1 MSVQTVTGTLG
12 AMLSGDIQSPVFEYG
27 PDLPTYVLCED
38 PPPANTVFDLFDA
51 SPSGTIITQ
60 INMGGGFSPAGLPV
74 SQNFPVGLT
83 IVTYIIQ
90 NQTTMCVD
98 TAQIGILI
106 GSPSY
111 QVTMS
116 VAASQTPVNACV
128 PDSVE
133 FLINTTQGFE
143 LGMGYQIMY
152 NYEGYA
158 VSEVMFPATG
168 TFSFWH
174 TFPTSSCGF
183 SIGAAL
189 NTYDMQVITMY
200 GCQTLGNASGNASGI
215 YFSEPP
221 VASAIPSSTTACAG
235 GPAITIDNQSTGEW
249 IQGQTCHSSP
259 NFFWTILTG
268 SAGVDW
274 NVGNQLGSAN
284 NAPNTPS
291 QWTSGSDPL
300 SISFLIPGTY
310 TIQLDAGGSG
320 ACALATDEVTICVQE
335 AIDPGF
341 TSAVN
346 ATCIPATVN
355 TTDITDY
362 TGLCNPAT
370 YEWTAQALTLFCGGT
385 VSLPDQI
392 TQNAQFTITDP
403 GIYLITQHV
412 TTPCGEETSIDTVTI
427 YGPPVGTL
435 NPLSASPCV
444 GDVLTLDSQVQ
455 GCGQTGAVPVFV
467 VVSGPATITPPDQLD
482 ITGPGQI
489 IVALQINNACSGGAL
504 VVLDQDTIN
513 AQAPPSTPVVTID
526 PAPVCVGDSVT
537 ISIIEQANVSVYSIT
552 IGGVTYPESS
562 ITVEATVA
570 MNGVVVATAGAPGCD
585 QDTTLNLVVV
595 PVAASTINGAGTPLC
610 LGDSVQLSVTGAGTS
625 YTWQEVPGA
634 VVGNGPSI
642 WYTPAATIT
651 IAVSDTVGGCVSY
664 DEELITVNPLPVV
677 SAPGDV
683 TLCAD
688 GTPYTLDPSNNGG
701 TFASTSTYFSLPGLI
716 TPVSGQAA
724 NFDVIY
730 SESDANGCAGLDTLH
745 VTIDTSISVPNA
757 GPDTTLCM
765 NAVPYVPIAG
775 AWQDELPY
783 FVGGVFDPMLV
794 PGAGNYTIT
803 LCATQCVNICDGAI
817 ISVVDTPTV
826 VFDTLP
832 SFCIG
837 DAGAQLSAGPLPG
850 TWSGSPYVST
860 TGFWDNP
867 SATAGAHIVCYT
879 MADPVTECSSTACDT
894 VHVTDPPLASFAP
907 FTACAGQAVVPDNLS
922 TGTSWE
928 WSIDGGIPIPGFEP
942 SLNFP
947 LAGDVDVTL
956 VAMGSSSCS
965 HDTTISIPV
974 DTVPVVDVLW
984 TVLDSCGDGSV
995 QATNNAIF
1003 PTATHAWY
1011 QNGVV
1016 IDTSAE
1022 PPVFFLPGSV
1032 MNDTTYYLV
1041 YVQTN
1046 DCGSDS
1052 SFVYITIRPAPVADF
1067 VIAVPAICLSDS
1079 LLLSDISYGGID
1091 STVIDWGDNVLI
1103 TSNDSV
1109 MQHLYTTT
1117 GTFDISLYAYGP
1129 CNAIDTML
1137 QQVTVLPNQVD
1148 AVIGVSAYTLCAGEL
1163 LFVENGSQG
1172 DTAIIIHFNDPAG
1185 TTSISDNTSFLYT
1198 EPGVYPLTLV
1208 AYGCGLDTAVVMIT
1222 VEPQP
1227 ALALPPDT
1235 TVCAGESIPF
1245 QVNGVG
1251 LVGIM
1256 WDFGDATIDSIPNP
1270 VHTYNAVG
1278 DHTVVVTVLNDTTL
1292 CASADSMVVHVAPSP
1307 LSNFA
1312 ISDSVFCVPLSAD
1325 LFNSSTIGLSYAWY
1339 VDSAIH
1345 SYQYTPQPFVFQTAG
1360 PHVVSLTVTDQFTQ
1374 CSDSTTITVVANA
1387 APNSNFALA
1396 PIDSCMNQVGVTT
1409 TNSSD
1414 AGSSALWYI
1423 DGVFQGAQWNLDT
1436 TFTGLPGVHAVML
1449 VSGGFGDCTDTSVV
1463 PFYLAQRPVAAF
1475 DLTGPN
1481 CEEAA
1486 LSLENN
1492 SEFAQYF
1499 EWRWPV
1505 PVDSTAVSDL
1515 FEPDHVIFE
1524 DPDTYSVQLIVTALN
1539 GCVDSIVQ
1547 YVTVHPVAHVLEP
1560 TYAIPAANQCGVIS
1574 LNVVTDQPAVLE
1586 WFYNGTEHISYAA
1599 QLAWE
1604 LGDRARCGPVPI
1616 TLRTTLGTC
1625 IVDRNFRP
1633 EFTQEHVCMFVP
1645 NAFTPDGDGI
1655 NELFK
1660 AVGPSAQAM
1669 KLSVFNR
1676 WGEQLFH
1683 TENINIGWDGLY
1695 GGALQKQDVYIYK
1708 LKYCDEDRVGHV
1720 TLLVGDPDR

>member
-1 MSVQTVTGTLG
+1 MIDVGNGFVPAVFPMNGTFTTGLDTVTYVTQDPVSGCYDTTLVGILLGVPAAFQIATNIAGPTELCLPNAETSYSIDAVPPGTVIPPGTMLEIYTNELNVPQPVDAIFAPFPANYLHQYQSVPCGPEYTSLPFTNTFTFTVVPSYGCPIGTLLG
-12 AMLSGDIQSPVFEYG
+12 
-27 PDLPTYVLCED
+27 
-38 PPPANTVFDLFDA
+38 N
-51 SPSGTIITQ
+51 
-60 INMGGGFSPAGLPV
+60 
-74 SQNFPVGLT
+74 
-83 IVTYIIQ
+83 
-90 NQTTMCVD
+90 
-98 TAQIGILI
+98 TAQ
-106 GSPSY
+106 
-111 QVTMS
+111 
-116 VAASQTPVNACV
+116 PVRV
-128 PDSVE
+128 
-133 FLINTTQGFE
+133 
-143 LGMGYQIMY
+143 
-152 NYEGYA
+152 
-158 VSEVMFPATG
+158 
-168 TFSFWH
+168 
-174 TFPTSSCGF
+174 
-183 SIGAAL
+183 
-189 NTYDMQVITMY
+189 
-200 GCQTLGNASGNASGI
+200 
-215 YFSEPP
+215 SEPP
-221 VASAIPSSTTACAG
+221 TAQAVPNMASACVGQPILIDAQNSGAWIDVAAGTTGSTCSTA
-235 GPAITIDNQSTGEW
+235 PVFYWEV
-249 IQGQTCHSSP
+249 
-259 NFFWTILTG
+259 LTG
-268 SAGVDW
+268 ASPTNWTVNNTLG
-274 NVGNQLGSAN
+274 GNGTQQN
-284 NAPNTPS
+284 DPS
-291 QWTSGSDPL
+291 MWTAGSDPL
-300 SISFLIPGTY
+300 SMTFNIAGDY
-310 TIQLDAGGSG
+310 TVRLYSGGSS
-320 ACALATDEVTICVQE
+320 ACPIATDEVTICVQE

-341 TSAVN
+341 TSAVT
-346 ATCIPATVN
+346 ATCIPATIN

-362 TGLCNPAT
+362 AGLCNPAT
-370 YEWTAQALTLFCGGT
+370 YEWTAQALSLFCGGT
-385 VSLPDQI
+385 VSLPDQL

-403 GIYLITQHV
+403 GVYTITQHV
-412 TTPCGEETSIDTVTI
+412 ITPCGEETSIDTVTI

-444 GDVLTLDSQVQ
+444 GEVLALDSQVQ
-455 GCGQTGAVPVFV
+455 GCGQTGAVPVYA

-482 ITGPGQI
+482 IIGPGQI

-526 PAPVCVGDSVT
+526 PDPVCVGDSV
-537 ISIIEQANVSVYSIT
+537 IIAIVEQANVSVYSIT
-552 IGGVTYPESS
+552 VGGVTYPESS

-585 QDTTLNLVVV
+585 QDTIVNLVVV

-642 WYTPAATIT
+642 WYTPTATVT
-651 IAVSDTVGGCVSY
+651 ISVSDTVGGCVSY
-664 DEELITVNPLPVV
+664 DEELITVNTLPAVN
-677 SAPGDV
+677 APSDV

-688 GTPYTLDPSNNGG
+688 GTPYTLFPTNVGG
-701 TFASTSTYFSLPGLI
+701 TFASASTYFSLPGLI

-724 NFDVIY
+724 TFNVIY
-730 SESDANGCAGLDTLH
+730 SESDANGCVGLDTLQL
-745 VTIDTSISVPNA
+745 TIDTLISVPNA

-775 AWQDELPY
+775 AWQIEPPY
-783 FVGGVFDPMLV
+783 FIGGVFDPLLV

-850 TWSGSPYVST
+850 TWSGSPHVSS

-867 SATAGAHIVCYT
+867 SATPGAHAVCYT
-879 MADPVTECSSTACDT
+879 MADTLTECSSTACDT
-894 VHVTDPPLASFAP
+894 VYVTAPPLASFTP
-907 FTACAGQAVVPDNLS
+907 FTACAGQGVVPDNLS

-928 WSIDGGIPIPGFEP
+928 WSIGGGIPIPGFEP
-942 SLNFP
+942 SLTFP

-956 VAMGSSSCS
+956 VAIGGSNCS

-974 DTVPVVDVLW
+974 DTIPVVDVLW

-1011 QNGVV
+1011 QNGDL
-1016 IDTSAE
+1016 IDTTAQ

-1032 MNDTTYYLV
+1032 MNDTTYHLV

-1046 DCGSDS
+1046 DCGTDS
-1052 SFVYITIRPAPVADF
+1052 SVVDITIRPAPVADF
-1067 VIAVPAICLSDS
+1067 VIAVPAICLNDS
-1079 LLLSDISYGGID
+1079 LLLSDISFGGID
-1091 STVIDWGDNVLI
+1091 STMIDWGDNAIV

-1109 MQHLYTTT
+1109 MQHLYMTT
-1117 GTFDISLYAYGP
+1117 GTFDISLYAFGP
-1129 CNAIDTML
+1129 CNAIDTMV

-1172 DTAIIIHFNDPAG
+1172 DTAIVFHFNDPAG
-1185 TTSISDNTSFLYT
+1185 TTSTSDNTSFLYST
-1198 EPGVYPLTLV
+1198 PGVYPLTLV

-1227 ALALPPDT
+1227 DLALPPDT
-1235 TVCAGESIPF
+1235 TVCAGEAIPF
-1245 QVNGVG
+1245 LVNGVG

-1270 VHTYNAVG
+1270 VHVYDTPG
-1278 DHTVVVTVLNDTTL
+1278 DYTVVVTVLNDTNL
-1292 CASADSMVVHVAPSP
+1292 CANADSMVVHVDPRP

-1312 ISDSVFCVPLSAD
+1312 ISDSVFCVPMSAD
-1325 LFNSSTIGLSYAWY
+1325 LYNSSTTGSSYAWY
-1339 VDSAIH
+1339 VDSVIH
-1345 SYQYTPQPFVFQTAG
+1345 SYEYAPQPFVFQSAG

-1374 CSDSTTITVVANA
+1374 CSDSTTITVIANA
-1387 APNSNFALA
+1387 APTSNFTLA
-1396 PIDSCMNQVGVTT
+1396 PIDSCMNLVGITT
-1409 TNSSD
+1409 TNTSD

-1423 DGVFQGAQWNLDT
+1423 DGVLQGAQWNLDT
-1436 TFTGLPGVHAVML
+1436 TFTGLPGMHTVML
-1449 VSGGFGDCTDTSVV
+1449 VSGGFGDCTDTSIV

-1475 DLTGPN
+1475 DLTGPH

-1486 LSLENN
+1486 LALENN
-1492 SEFAQYF
+1492 SEFGEYF

-1515 FEPDHVIFE
+1515 FEPAHVIFE
-1524 DPDTYSVQLIVTALN
+1524 DPDTYSVQLIVTAPN
-1539 GCVDSIVQ
+1539 GCVDSIVE

-1586 WFYNGTEHISYAA
+1586 WLHNGTEHISYAA

-1604 LGDRARCGPVPI
+1604 LGDRARCGQVPV

-1625 IVDRNFRP
+1625 SVDRDFSP
-1633 EFTQEHVCMFVP
+1633 EFTQDHVCMFVP

-1655 NELFK
+1655 NDLFK

-1683 TENINIGWDGLY
+1683 TENINAGWNGLY
-1695 GGALQKQDVYIYK
+1695 GGAAQKQDVYIYK